1 MGTLSNIKISVFRD
15 FLGAQGLC
23 YKDTTGGHEKWIK
36 KGLLRPVIFQTHI
49 DPVPI
54 SVLKNNLRTIG
65 CTTQN
70 LIDFLNK

>member
-1 MGTLSNIKISVFRD
+1 MGILSNIKISVFRD
-15 FLGAQGLC
+15 FLEAQGLH
-23 YKDTTGGHEKWIK
+23 YIDTKGGHEKWSK
-36 KGLLRPVIFQTHI
+36 RGLLRPVIFQTHI

-54 SVLKNNLRTIG
+54 PVLKNNLRTVG